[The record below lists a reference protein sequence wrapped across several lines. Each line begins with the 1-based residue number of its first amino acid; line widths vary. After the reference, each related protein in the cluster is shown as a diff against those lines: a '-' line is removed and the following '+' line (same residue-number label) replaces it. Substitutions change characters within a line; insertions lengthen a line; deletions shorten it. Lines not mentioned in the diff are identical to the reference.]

1 MDEYVKICGY
11 LDIAEFSLE
20 FSRYDAEGLKG
31 CKKVFD
37 PFQELKKDIEFR
49 CGNGDENLDNF
60 PFDEIDESE
69 EDAFNEFIYKQ
80 IEIALEKEDFLKEVE
95 FTEYDEDGCFGYDY
109 IATLNLKYEDLYRK
123 FKGE

>member
-69 EDAFNEFIYKQ
+69 EDAFTEFIYEQ
-80 IEIALEKEDFLKEVE
+80 IEIE

-109 IATLNLKYEDLYRK
+109 IATLNLKYADLYRK